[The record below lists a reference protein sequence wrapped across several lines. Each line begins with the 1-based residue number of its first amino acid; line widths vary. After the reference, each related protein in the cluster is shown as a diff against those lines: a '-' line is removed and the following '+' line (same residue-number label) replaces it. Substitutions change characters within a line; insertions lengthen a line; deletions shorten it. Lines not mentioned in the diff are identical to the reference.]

1 MADWYPTYLL
11 RYTGAT
17 VDGAGLL
24 VGAATVLGGI
34 GGSIIG
40 RGGVCVRDVCEE
52 RREEKRDEGVREE
65 KRRGVEWSGV
75 KE

>member
-1 MADWYPTYLL
+1 MITINNILFNNQQLTINCIGGGLADWYPTYLL

-40 RGGVCVRDVCEE
+40 R
-52 RREEKRDEGVREE
+52 
-65 KRRGVEWSGV
+65 
-75 KE
+75 